1 MPNLALN
8 MHACLQMQHSQC
20 MIFTARLYSEKAKKS
35 VFWLWRP
42 HIWFYLNSETTFKI
56 DLINMKNFYFYH
68 NLISWLFEGSRGRNM
83 NFWVFQKSYFC
94 WEYKACDWQRKVWSI
109 FSTDSDWLH
118 IQMDYPNS
126 F

>member
-20 MIFTARLYSEKAKKS
+20 MISTVRLYSEKAKKS

-42 HIWFYLNSETTFKI
+42 QIWFYLNSETTLQI

-68 NLISWLFEGSRGRNM
+68 ILI
-83 NFWVFQKSYFC
+83 
-94 WEYKACDWQRKVWSI
+94 
-109 FSTDSDWLH
+109 
-118 IQMDYPNS
+118 
-126 F
+126 